1 MKQSLFGLIGISLFF
16 FGLLS
21 GKVFF
26 KPEIIAK
33 DENRNL
39 VQENK
44 ILEKSISNEEKDL
57 AIKIVDNNKVNL
69 PIFIKNTIK
78 SYGIDSEN
86 LSEEDWNNFLLQ
98 LKKDNLNTLLDEDV
112 NGSNLLHIAVKSGSM
127 AMTKKLLD
135 LGYDVNVKDKYGNT
149 PLIYA
154 SKDSNNLNLIKE
166 LINNGADIFTNYY
179 NKTPDVLTNA
189 LRSGK
194 WNTELVSYLK
204 EQGLEFKKKHLN
216 ELTYDYNK
224 EYLYEHLQ
232 SIGINPQVSEG
243 RSYFEQLLKNNT
255 SNDVIEYML
264 DNNLD
269 LENDSK
275 GYNALHS
282 ATMNQNIT
290 IENLQRIIN
299 AGVDINAVASEKSQQ
314 TPIMYAVFRANIKK
328 IKLYLENGADTS
340 KIDWLGKNVYDYLER
355 SKFYKSD
362 EEKIE
367 VKKMLDKYGK

>member
-33 DENRNL
+33 DENRNS

-78 SYGIDSEN
+78 SFGIDSKN

-112 NGSNLLHIAVKSGSM
+112 NGLNLLHIAVKSGSM

-179 NKTPDVLTNA
+179 NKSPDVLTNA

-224 EYLYEHLQ
+224 AYLYEHLQ

-275 GYNALHS
+275 RYNALHS

-290 IENLQRIIN
+290 IKNLQRIIN

-328 IKLYLENGADTS
+328 SSFIL
-340 KIDWLGKNVYDYLER
+340 
-355 SKFYKSD
+355 
-362 EEKIE
+362 
-367 VKKMLDKYGK
+367 KMVQILQK

>member
-26 KPEIIAK
+26 KPEIIVK

-112 NGSNLLHIAVKSGSM
+112 NGLNLLHIAVKSGSM
-127 AMTKKLLD
+127 TMTKKLLD

-166 LINNGADIFTNYY
+166 LINNGADIFTNYH
-179 NKTPDVLTNA
+179 NKSPDVLTNA

-232 SIGINPQVSEG
+232 TIGINPQVVEG

-328 IKLYLENGADTS
+328 IKLYLESGADTS

-367 VKKMLDKYGK
+367 VKKMLNKYGK